1 MDQLITAAGPPSQGV
16 SRHRMAG
23 ISAATP
29 RGGENA
35 LLSLSAGTYNT
46 AAGCF
51 SLQSNLIGDFN
62 ARLELPHP
70 GLTLV
75 AKRSKLKSY
84 ISRMTVALSSGV
96 FVLPALT
103 PSAQPQTRPWWFYG
117 CPKGV
122 VAQIPGD
129 VPGPGTAGWTQY
141 QSCLQ
146 QNLSVSPQQSAQ
158 IAPIL
163 ANEGRK
169 VIAIRNNNSL
179 SGVEKI
185 QEVTSLQKQSD
196 PQLKAILS
204 SAQYDKLKVVRYQA
218 VRWVTQKRLGWQ

>member
-1 MDQLITAAGPPSQGV
+1 M
-16 SRHRMAG
+16 
-23 ISAATP
+23 
-29 RGGENA
+29 
-35 LLSLSAGTYNT
+35 
-46 AAGCF
+46 
-51 SLQSNLIGDFN
+51 
-62 ARLELPHP
+62 
-70 GLTLV
+70 
-75 AKRSKLKSY
+75 KSY
-84 ISRMTVALSSGV
+84 ISRIAAAVALGTS
-96 FVLPALT
+96 VLPALT

-129 VPGPGTAGWTQY
+129 VPGPGTAGWTEY

-146 QNLSVSPQQSAQ
+146 QNLNVSPQQSVQ

-163 ANEGRK
+163 ANEGRQVMK
-169 VIAIRNNNSL
+169 IRNNNSL
-179 SGVEKI
+179 SSGQKT

-218 VRWVTQKRLGWQ
+218 VRWVTQRRLGWQ

>member
-1 MDQLITAAGPPSQGV
+1 MKGYIRRIAAV
-16 SRHRMAG
+16 
-23 ISAATP
+23 
-29 RGGENA
+29 
-35 LLSLSAGTYNT
+35 LSLG
-46 AAGCF
+46 
-51 SLQSNLIGDFN
+51 I
-62 ARLELPHP
+62 
-70 GLTLV
+70 
-75 AKRSKLKSY
+75 
-84 ISRMTVALSSGV
+84 
-96 FVLPALT
+96 FVVPALT
-103 PSAQPQTRPWWFYG
+103 PLAQPQTRPWWFYG

-163 ANEGRK
+163 GKEGRK
-169 VIAIRNNNSL
+169 VMEIRNNNSL
-179 SGVEKI
+179 SDVQKG
-185 QEVTSLQKQSD
+185 QEVTSLQNQSD

>member
-1 MDQLITAAGPPSQGV
+1 MKGYIRRIAAV
-16 SRHRMAG
+16 
-23 ISAATP
+23 
-29 RGGENA
+29 
-35 LLSLSAGTYNT
+35 LSLG
-46 AAGCF
+46 F
-51 SLQSNLIGDFN
+51 
-62 ARLELPHP
+62 
-70 GLTLV
+70 
-75 AKRSKLKSY
+75 
-84 ISRMTVALSSGV
+84 
-96 FVLPALT
+96 FVVPALT
-103 PSAQPQTRPWWFYG
+103 PLAQPQTRPWWFYG

-141 QSCLQ
+141 QRCLQ
-146 QNLSVSPQQSAQ
+146 QDLSVSPQQSAQ

-163 ANEGRK
+163 ANEGRN

-179 SGVEKI
+179 SNVQKT

-204 SAQYDKLKVVRYQA
+204 SAQYDKLKVVRYQT

>member
-1 MDQLITAAGPPSQGV
+1 MKAYIRRIAAV
-16 SRHRMAG
+16 
-23 ISAATP
+23 
-29 RGGENA
+29 
-35 LLSLSAGTYNT
+35 LSLG
-46 AAGCF
+46 
-51 SLQSNLIGDFN
+51 I
-62 ARLELPHP
+62 
-70 GLTLV
+70 
-75 AKRSKLKSY
+75 
-84 ISRMTVALSSGV
+84 
-96 FVLPALT
+96 FVVPALT
-103 PSAQPQTRPWWFYG
+103 PLAQPQTRPWWFYG

-169 VIAIRNNNSL
+169 VMAIRNNNSL
-179 SGVEKI
+179 SSVQKA

-196 PQLKAILS
+196 PQLKATLS

>member
-1 MDQLITAAGPPSQGV
+1 M
-16 SRHRMAG
+16 
-23 ISAATP
+23 
-29 RGGENA
+29 
-35 LLSLSAGTYNT
+35 
-46 AAGCF
+46 
-51 SLQSNLIGDFN
+51 
-62 ARLELPHP
+62 
-70 GLTLV
+70 
-75 AKRSKLKSY
+75 KSY
-84 ISRMTVALSSGV
+84 ISRIAAAVSLGVLALPV
-96 FVLPALT
+96 FI
-103 PSAQPQTRPWWFYG
+103 PSAQAQTRPWWFYG

-129 VPGPGTAGWTQY
+129 VPGPGTAGWTRY

-163 ANEGRK
+163 ANEGQK

-179 SGVEKI
+179 SDAQKI
-185 QEVTSLQKQSD
+185 QEAKSLQKQAD

-218 VRWVTQKRLGWQ
+218 VRWITQKRLGWQ

>member
-1 MDQLITAAGPPSQGV
+1 M
-16 SRHRMAG
+16 
-23 ISAATP
+23 
-29 RGGENA
+29 
-35 LLSLSAGTYNT
+35 
-46 AAGCF
+46 
-51 SLQSNLIGDFN
+51 
-62 ARLELPHP
+62 
-70 GLTLV
+70 
-75 AKRSKLKSY
+75 KSY
-84 ISRMTVALSSGV
+84 IRRTGATLLLGI
-96 FVLPALT
+96 FLLPALT

-129 VPGPGTAGWTQY
+129 VPGPRTAGWTQY

-146 QNLSVSPQQSAQ
+146 QNLTVSPQQSAQ
-158 IAPIL
+158 IAPVL

-169 VIAIRNNNSL
+169 VLTIRNNNSL
-179 SGVEKI
+179 SDVQKTE
-185 QEVTSLQKQSD
+185 EVKTLQKESD

>member
-1 MDQLITAAGPPSQGV
+1 M
-16 SRHRMAG
+16 
-23 ISAATP
+23 
-29 RGGENA
+29 
-35 LLSLSAGTYNT
+35 
-46 AAGCF
+46 
-51 SLQSNLIGDFN
+51 
-62 ARLELPHP
+62 
-70 GLTLV
+70 
-75 AKRSKLKSY
+75 KSY
-84 ISRMTVALSSGV
+84 ISRIAAAVALGTS
-96 FVLPALT
+96 VLPALT

-129 VPGPGTAGWTQY
+129 VPGPGTAGWSQY

-163 ANEGRK
+163 ANEGQQVK
-169 VIAIRNNNSL
+169 AIRNNNSL
-179 SGVEKI
+179 SDAQKI
-185 QEVTSLQKQSD
+185 QEVKSLQKQSD

-218 VRWVTQKRLGWQ
+218 VRWITQKRLGWQ